1 LHVGCDGAWSL
12 ADHTVKAFAPAMLTR
27 RIVLFLALSGFVLN
41 GVLWAVSPPDFK
53 DTVLRHTWDFLH
65 GESGGDSW
73 LNMFVAYDYVRSPH
87 ETPLYTEVFF
97 NRGVKFQYP
106 PSSLFAIAAMRMAGT
121 DRVRLGE
128 EYFGPRP
135 SINDI
140 LGWAFIL
147 LMVISVATL
156 LHIQLKRSN
165 VASESHIS
173 FAACAVIAAGFTL
186 TFYPMMK
193 AYTLGQIQVWLNS
206 LFSLLLLAW
215 VMGRKALS
223 GVLMGL
229 ICLVKPHFG
238 LFLVWA
244 LVRSE
249 WRFIIGCGATIFIGL
264 AASVAAFGWADHL
277 DYLRVVSHM
286 GQRGEA
292 YYPNQS
298 INGLL
303 NRLMSIS
310 DPVRYNNLEF
320 HMSEFPPFNPWVY
333 GVTVVSSAVILLAAI
348 ARRSKDE
355 DRAFDFCRMAVS
367 LTVASPIAW
376 EHHYGILLPIFAV
389 VFPSVLEDRRRMLWL
404 MLSYVLVSTFFL
416 AANLLAA
423 TPFNVIQ
430 SYLLAGAFVLLAL
443 LYLPP
448 TTAPVMVRAA
458 ADR

>member
-1 LHVGCDGAWSL
+1 
-12 ADHTVKAFAPAMLTR
+12 VKAFAPAILTR
-27 RIVLFLALSGFVLN
+27 RLLLFLVLNAFVLN

-73 LNMFVAYDYVRSPH
+73 LNMFIAHEYARTPH
-87 ETPLYTEVFF
+87 TTPLYEEVFF
-97 NRGVKFQYP
+97 KRGIKFQYP
-106 PSSLFAIAAMRMAGT
+106 PSSLFAIAAMRMVGS
-121 DRVRLGE
+121 DRVRLGG
-128 EYFGPRP
+128 EYPGPRP
-135 SINDI
+135 SINDM

-147 LMVISVATL
+147 LMVISVAAL
-156 LHIQLKRSN
+156 LHLQLTRSN
-165 VASESHIS
+165 VASQAHVS

-186 TFYPMMK
+186 TFYPVMK

-206 LFSLLLLAW
+206 IFSLLLLSW
-215 VMGRKALS
+215 VLGRKALS

-229 ICLVKPHFG
+229 ICLIKPHFG

-244 LVRSE
+244 LVRRE
-249 WRFIIGCGATIFIGL
+249 WRFIVGCGATVCIGL
-264 AASVAAFGWADHL
+264 AASVAAFGWADHV

-320 HMSEFPPFNPWVY
+320 HMSEFAPFNPWVY
-333 GVTVVSSAVILLAAI
+333 GITVVSSAVILLAAI
-348 ARRSKDE
+348 AWRSKGE
-355 DRAFDFCRMAVS
+355 DRVFDFCRMAVS

-389 VFPSVLEDRRRMLWL
+389 VLPSAIEDRHRMLWL
-404 MLSYVLVSTFFL
+404 MASYVLVSTFIP
-416 AANLLAA
+416 ATNLLAG
-423 TPFNVIQ
+423 TWLNVGQ

-443 LYLPP
+443 LYLRP
-448 TTAPVMVRAA
+448 TPAPVMIRAG

>member
-1 LHVGCDGAWSL
+1 
-12 ADHTVKAFAPAMLTR
+12 MLTR
-27 RIVLFLALSGFVLN
+27 RLLLFLVLNAFVLN
-41 GVLWAVSPPDFK
+41 GVLWAVSPPDVK

-73 LNMFVAYDYVRSPH
+73 LNMFIAHEYARAPH
-87 ETPLYTEVFF
+87 ATPLYEEVFF
-97 NRGVKFQYP
+97 KRGIKFQYP
-106 PSSLFAIAAMRMAGT
+106 PSSLFAIAAMRMAGS

-128 EYFGPRP
+128 EYPGPRP

-140 LGWAFIL
+140 LGWAFVL
-147 LMVISVATL
+147 LMVISVAAL
-156 LHIQLKRSN
+156 LQIQLKRSN
-165 VASESHIS
+165 LASDAHIS

-186 TFYPMMK
+186 TFYPVMK

-206 LFSLLLLAW
+206 IFSLLLLSW

-229 ICLVKPHFG
+229 ICLIKPHFG

-244 LVRSE
+244 LVRRE
-249 WRFIIGCGATIFIGL
+249 WRFIIGCGATIFVGV
-264 AASVAAFGWADHL
+264 AASVAAFGWADHV
-277 DYLRVVSHM
+277 DYLRVVSYM

-320 HMSEFPPFNPWVY
+320 HMSEFAPFNPWVY
-333 GVTVVSSAVILLAAI
+333 GITVVSSAVILLAAI
-348 ARRSKDE
+348 AWRSKDE

-389 VFPSVLEDRRRMLWL
+389 VLPSAIEDRRRMLWL
-404 MLSYVLVSTFFL
+404 MASYVLVSTFIP
-416 AANLLAA
+416 ATNLLAA
-423 TPFNVIQ
+423 TWLNVGQ

-443 LYLPP
+443 LYLGP
-448 TTAPVMVRAA
+448 TTAPVMVRAG

>member
-1 LHVGCDGAWSL
+1 
-12 ADHTVKAFAPAMLTR
+12 VKVSVPAMLTR
-27 RIVLFLALSGFVLN
+27 RLLLFLALNAFVLN
-41 GVLWAVSPPDFK
+41 GVLWVVSPPDFK

-73 LNMFVAYDYVRSPH
+73 LNLFIAYDYVRSPH
-87 ETPLYTEVFF
+87 ATPLYEEVFF
-97 NRGVKFQYP
+97 KRGVKFQYP
-106 PSSLFAIAAMRMAGT
+106 PSSLFTIAAMRMAGT
-121 DRVRLGE
+121 DRVRLGD
-128 EYFGPRP
+128 EYPGPRP

-140 LGWAFIL
+140 LGWAFVL
-147 LMVISVATL
+147 LMVISVAAL

-165 VASESHIS
+165 VAAETHVS

-186 TFYPMMK
+186 TFYPVMK

-206 LFSLLLLAW
+206 IFSLLLLSW
-215 VMGRKALS
+215 VLGRKALS

-229 ICLVKPHFG
+229 ICLIKPHFG
-238 LFLVWA
+238 LFLLWG
-244 LVRSE
+244 LVRRE

-264 AASVAAFGWADHL
+264 AASVAAFGWADHV

-320 HMSEFPPFNPWVY
+320 HMSEFAPFNPWVY
-333 GVTVVSSAVILLAAI
+333 GITVVSSAVILLAAI
-348 ARRSKDE
+348 AWRSKDE

-376 EHHYGILLPIFAV
+376 EHHYGILLPLFAATTAAT
-389 VFPSVLEDRRRMLWL
+389 LRRRPAGSWTGLAL
-404 MLSYVLVSTFFL
+404 ALAFVLTGQYFQPLQRLAPTRFNVLQSYVLF
-416 AANLLAA
+416 
-423 TPFNVIQ
+423 
-430 SYLLAGAFVLLAL
+430 GAL
-443 LYLPP
+443 LLLVLWYR
-448 TTAPVMVRAA
+448 AVRSPE
-458 ADR
+458 ADLEPAGISRRS